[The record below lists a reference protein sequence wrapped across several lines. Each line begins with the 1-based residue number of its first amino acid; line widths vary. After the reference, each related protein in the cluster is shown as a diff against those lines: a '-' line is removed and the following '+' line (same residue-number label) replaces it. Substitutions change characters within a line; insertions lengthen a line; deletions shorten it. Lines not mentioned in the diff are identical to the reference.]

1 MPDERNF
8 PNNRVMTTSYTKWNF
23 IPKNLFMQIFTKSVN
38 TYFLFLILLQ
48 MVPGIGQ
55 KYGPIFTAMPLTFVV
70 LISMIKDKIED
81 NKRRQ

>member
-1 MPDERNF
+1 
-8 PNNRVMTTSYTKWNF
+8 MTTSYTKWNF